1 MKRTILIFLLLPLL
15 ALTGRAFALELKP
28 VAVAPGVYAFIGET
42 GARTYEN
49 LGMNANA
56 GFVVT
61 KAGVLVIDSGSAWQ
75 AAEVMQRAI
84 RTVTKLPVK
93 WVVNTGGQDHRWLGN
108 GYFKAHAAEL
118 ISSAK
123 ARADMEARAGM
134 QVDGLK
140 AELKDRF
147 AGTEAVFPER
157 LFDERL
163 NLNLGGRDIQLIYSH
178 GGHTPGDAVVWLPKE
193 KVLFSGDLVFVDRLL
208 GVLPFSNVKDWLASF
223 DDFARLKPKI
233 IVPGHG
239 KVCDLA
245 KAKRETRDYLA
256 LLRTHM
262 KQAIDQGQDL
272 QAAIDSLDQSA
283 FAHLE
288 LFDLL
293 KGGNANRA
301 YLEAESE

>member
-108 GYFKAHAAEL
+108 GYFKAHGAEL

>member
-108 GYFKAHAAEL
+108 GYFKAHGAEL
-118 ISSAK
+118 IASAK

-134 QVDGLK
+134 QMDGLK

-193 KVLFSGDLVFVDRLL
+193 RVLFSGDLVFVDRLL
-208 GVLPFSNVKDWLASF
+208 GVLPFSNVKGWLASF